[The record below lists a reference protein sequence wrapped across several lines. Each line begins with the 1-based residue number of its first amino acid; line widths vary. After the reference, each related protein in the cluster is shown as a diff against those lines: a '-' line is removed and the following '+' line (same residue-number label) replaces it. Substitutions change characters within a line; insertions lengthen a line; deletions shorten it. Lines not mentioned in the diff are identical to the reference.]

1 MQKKKNYLLCV
12 WQCAEKMPPRS
23 GKGKS
28 NKAKAEKKKK
38 EEKGV
43 VFCEH
48 HQISVCIYIYWCR

>member
-1 MQKKKNYLLCV
+1 VCKGRK
-12 WQCAEKMPPRS
+12 KMPPRS

-43 VFCEH
+43 VN
-48 HQISVCIYIYWCR
+48 